1 LAGKISFAF
10 KHSLSAQTKFNQNQY
25 TNLIRNCKQRKMD
38 RGTQK
43 GLEGHP
49 NIHPAKKKISKNRDV
64 RAERALDANIYI
76 LSIAIFNI

>member
-1 LAGKISFAF
+1 
-10 KHSLSAQTKFNQNQY
+10 
-25 TNLIRNCKQRKMD
+25 MD

-49 NIHPAKKKISKNRDV
+49 NIHPAKKKISKYRDV